1 MKWLFRDEKQE
12 QIVDNLKAFF
22 DTQRASQNDARIRI
36 AIMEAAEHGDEE
48 EWLASVPAL
57 MGTGDGE
64 LPKKV
69 SGDTQ
74 VEKSNFDEM
83 VKLAMQR
90 FATVSRKRR

>member
-1 MKWLFRDEKQE
+1 
-12 QIVDNLKAFF
+12 
-22 DTQRASQNDARIRI
+22 
-36 AIMEAAEHGDEE
+36 
-48 EWLASVPAL
+48 